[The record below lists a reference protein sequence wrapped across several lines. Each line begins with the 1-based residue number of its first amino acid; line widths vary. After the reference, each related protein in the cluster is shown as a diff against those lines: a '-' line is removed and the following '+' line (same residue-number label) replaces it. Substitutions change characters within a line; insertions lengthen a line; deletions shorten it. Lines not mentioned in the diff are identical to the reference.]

1 MAAGSATV
9 PLMEVLDDVDAF
21 RAAVLGRLDG
31 AFEGMVDSMFADI
44 LGHVPDFLEHTSEAE
59 LHDVRGALRRG
70 GGLFLRCLVENRR
83 LDAHEIV
90 ALQVIGAQRA
100 RHGLSRHGLTAA
112 VEAAMRTGYRRLVE
126 AALDVPATADVA
138 VKGMASLSLRLF
150 DFVRDAT
157 QALLSGYAEEE
168 AQRMTSRV
176 REQAALVDRLL
187 EASWTDEHE
196 IRAHAEDLG
205 VGIEPPCALLLV
217 LNGGTHEAGR
227 LRTAAARLAATV
239 DGAVEGPIRSL
250 PVPHVVVLAPAIGRA
265 AWAGVVS
272 SADAVA
278 TAHDLYVACLEPVDQ
293 LRFLSAAYRRSQRDL
308 AYVPA
313 ARSGPGAVATKD
325 VKAYRILACA
335 PLEDRLDFVQQAL
348 GPVFELSD
356 TKAVELLDTVEAL
369 YDNRGSVSAVAAE
382 LGVHEKTV
390 RYRLRRVQ
398 DLTGLSVDVPGDR
411 LQLDMAVRLRR
422 LAMAEVT
429 PFDDPAW
436 GPPSARGR

>member
-1 MAAGSATV
+1 MEASA
-9 PLMEVLDDVDAF
+9 DVEEF
-21 RAAVLGRLDG
+21 RAEVLGRLDG
-31 AFEGMVDSMFADI
+31 AFEGMVDSMFSDI
-44 LGHVPDFLEHTSEAE
+44 LGHVPALQEHTSAAD

-70 GGLFLRCLVENRR
+70 GGLFVRCLVENRR
-83 LDAHEIV
+83 LDADELV

-100 RHGLSRHGLTAA
+100 RQGLSRDGLTAA

-150 DFVRDAT
+150 DFVHDAT
-157 QALLSGYAEEE
+157 QALLSGYADEE

-187 EASWTDEHE
+187 EASWADEDE
-196 IRAHAEDLG
+196 IRAHAKDLG
-205 VGIEPPCALLLV
+205 VDIEPPCALLLV
-217 LNGGTHEAGR
+217 LNGTTHEAGR
-227 LRTAAARLAATV
+227 LRTAATRLAAAI
-239 DGAVEGPIRSL
+239 DGAVEGPIRAQPL
-250 PVPHVVVLAPAIGRA
+250 PHVVVLAPATGRTR
-265 AWAGVVS
+265 WAGVVS
-272 SADAVA
+272 AADAVA
-278 TAHDLYVACLEPVDQ
+278 AAHDLYIACLDPADQ
-293 LRFLSAAYRRSQRDL
+293 LRALSAAYRRSQRDL

-313 ARSGPGAVATKD
+313 ARSGPGSVATKD

-348 GPVFELSD
+348 GPIFELSD

-369 YDNRGSVSAVAAE
+369 YDNRGSVGGVAAE

-422 LAMAEVT
+422 LAMAEVK